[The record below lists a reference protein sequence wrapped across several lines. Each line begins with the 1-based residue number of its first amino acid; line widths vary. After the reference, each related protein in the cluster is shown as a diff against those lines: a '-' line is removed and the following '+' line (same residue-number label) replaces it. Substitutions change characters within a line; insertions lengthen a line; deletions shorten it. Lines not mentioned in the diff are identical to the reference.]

1 MCCWKPCIQVSDLV
15 LAGGRG
21 RRGAQ
26 TGGRGGRGGRGTD
39 KPKSKEQLDAE
50 MDDYFLKDHK
60 HAQTKLNADLD
71 SYFKEKGKKPAA
83 ENGEQG
89 AEEQAET

>member
-1 MCCWKPCIQVSDLV
+1 MLLDTFRKDI

-26 TGGRGGRGGRGTD
+26 RGGRGGRGGRAAD

-50 MDDYFLKDHK
+50 MDAYFIKDHK

-71 SYFKEKGKKPAA
+71 GYFKEKGKKPAA
-83 ENGEQG
+83 ENGEQ
-89 AEEQAET
+89 AVEEQAET